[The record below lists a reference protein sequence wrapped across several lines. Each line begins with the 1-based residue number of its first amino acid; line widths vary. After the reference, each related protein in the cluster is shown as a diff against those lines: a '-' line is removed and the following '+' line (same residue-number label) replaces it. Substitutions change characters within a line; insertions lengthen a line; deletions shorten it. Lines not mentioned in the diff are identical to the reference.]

1 MEEITHQERA
11 KKELSLLLKKGDRI
25 YYNVNYVLED
35 GTARY
40 IDFYKFEADKTHHT
54 IKYYLT
60 YQFAQLLQERVNI
73 NETEPPRGLYI
84 DGCGMDMGF
93 HVISNISLILFN
105 DAYALKYEQL

>member
-1 MEEITHQERA
+1 MNQNFKLKA
-11 KKELSLLLKKGDRI
+11 KKELTKILKKGDRI
-25 YYNVNYVLED
+25 YYHVNYVLED

-40 IDFYKFEADKTHHT
+40 IDFYKFEPDPHHHT

-93 HVISNISLILFN
+93 HVISNVSLILFD